1 MQSYRGFTLARLNCC
16 HRLLHSSKASRDTR
30 SSIDRA
36 EIEKFSAQAK
46 RWWDPTGYAAPLH
59 RLNPVRLAVIRAAI
73 EKRML
78 DLGVSSASP
87 GAKENRSRGLSLS
100 SEGASRGLRPLE
112 GVSVVDIGCGGGL
125 VTEPIAR
132 LGANILGV
140 DMALEGIEVAK
151 SHMLM
156 DPILADSGNL
166 RYQVAAVEH
175 LVRDG
180 CAYDVVLALEIVE
193 HVTEPQS
200 FLQDCASL
208 VKPGGILVISTLNRT
223 AVSYILGIVAAERIL
238 KWLPTGTHNW
248 TRFLTPEEIS
258 DYLHSKTDVT
268 CDDVI
273 GVSFNP
279 LSNSFY
285 ISGDASVNYMLVAS
299 KPIVPRPVID
309 AGAENSSP

>member
-1 MQSYRGFTLARLNCC
+1 M
-16 HRLLHSSKASRDTR
+16 HVSKKSDIR
-30 SSIDRA
+30 SSIDTA

-46 RWWDPTGYAAPLH
+46 RWWDPSGYAAPLH

-73 EKRML
+73 EKRMH
-78 DLGVSSASP
+78 DLGVGSASP
-87 GAKENRSRGLSLS
+87 AAKVNISERLGLSS
-100 SEGASRGLRPLE
+100 DRGSPGRRPLE

-132 LGANILGV
+132 LGANTLGV

-151 SHMLM
+151 SHMLL
-156 DPILADSGNL
+156 DPILVHSGSL

-193 HVTEPQS
+193 HVTEPKL
-200 FLQDCASL
+200 FLHDCASL

-223 AVSYILGIVAAERIL
+223 AASYVLGIIAAERIL
-238 KWLPTGTHNW
+238 RWLPKGTHDW

-258 DYLHSKTDVT
+258 GYLNSETDVI
-268 CDDVI
+268 CDDAI

-279 LSNSFY
+279 LSNAFY
-285 ISGDASVNYMLVAS
+285 ISGDTSVNYMLVAS
-299 KPIVPRPVID
+299 KPILPRGVID
-309 AGAENSSP
+309 ATAENISP